1 MIVRCPYCFRVFLTG
16 NVSEACRVCGFWN
29 VEVVEVLEGFTGDVF

>member
-1 MIVRCPYCFRVFLTG
+1 VILRCPYCGRVFLG
-16 NVSEACRVCGFWN
+16 GSVSVPCGVCGFWN